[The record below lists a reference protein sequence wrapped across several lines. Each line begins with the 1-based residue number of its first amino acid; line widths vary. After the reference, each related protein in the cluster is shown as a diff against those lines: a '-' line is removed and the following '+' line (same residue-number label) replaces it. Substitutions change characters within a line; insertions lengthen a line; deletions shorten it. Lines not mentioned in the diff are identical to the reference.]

1 MSVKRETKQM
11 DVTELEL
18 IAIKE
23 NYPILYHFLKSYR
36 MGIFDTLEDCLIRAT
51 LMQAKTIK
59 DLENR
64 MINILNNK

>member
-1 MSVKRETKQM
+1 M
-11 DVTELEL
+11 DATELEL
-18 IAIKE
+18 IAIRE
-23 NYPILYHFLKSYR
+23 NYSILYHFLKSYR